1 MSHSVSVS
9 PYGDG
14 PHTGA
19 DADGI
24 GARALALVGRSN
36 ARVAERIT
44 EAKAFTERE
53 VLGCGD
59 DLSTLVSTV
68 RDLIAESDRDA
79 AAEAAR
85 SRDVTAR
92 FVTGMQQDMAAQ
104 QSAVREVLV
113 LADGIQAATAS
124 IERLTQM
131 SHILAL
137 NMRIEAA
144 RAGEHGRGFA
154 VIATQMRDMAGTIRT
169 AADEVNTAVAGV
181 RAGLP
186 TVMAQSA
193 SMQERAQRFI
203 AETSAQGEAA
213 SQHSGSAS
221 AQHARLDSVMAL
233 SNAAL
238 SHLQFFDPLV
248 KQLDAVGQDLADCEL
263 RLQRAIDGH
272 DDAMASDAWHPDAE
286 QQSPTPVSA
295 TPVPGGLM
303 LF

>member
-1 MSHSVSVS
+1 MSNSLTVS
-9 PYGDG
+9 PHGDG
-14 PHTGA
+14 PPRETDAA
-19 DADGI
+19 DVGQ
-24 GARALALVGRSN
+24 RALALVGRSN
-36 ARVAERIT
+36 TRIAGWIAES
-44 EAKAFTERE
+44 KAFTERE

-59 DLSTLVSTV
+59 ELSTLVDTV
-68 RDLIAESDRDA
+68 RGLIAESDQQA
-79 AAEAAR
+79 ANEAAHAR
-85 SRDVTAR
+85 EVAAR
-92 FVTGMQQDMAAQ
+92 FVNGMQEDMAAQ
-104 QSAVREVLV
+104 HTAVREVLA
-113 LADGIQAATAS
+113 LADGIQAATAA

-169 AADEVNTAVAGV
+169 ASDDVATAVAGV

-193 SMQERAQRFI
+193 SMQERARRFI
-203 AETSAQGEAA
+203 AEITAQGEADR
-213 SQHSGSAS
+213 SGVGANQS
-221 AQHARLDSVMAL
+221 ARLDSVMAL

-248 KQLDAVGQDLADCEL
+248 KQLGTIAHEIDDCEH
-263 RLQRAIDGH
+263 RLQRIVNGDDTLLG
-272 DDAMASDAWHPDAE
+272 DDAWVSDAE
-286 QQSPTPVSA
+286 LSA
-295 TPVPGGLM
+295 SAPLSDTPVPGGLL